1 MESKLDQT
9 LGMVRVK
16 GILTQGPP
24 QYPSVFDGPNTRG
37 GRTGEPRRASAPV
50 L

>member
-24 QYPSVFDGPNTRG
+24 QYPSVVPQSEHKGRADG
-37 GRTGEPRRASAPV
+37 
-50 L
+50 